1 MGRWFSRSTRVCF
14 AIRSTSRGALSGWCD
29 CGYTPTV
36 YTHGHQ
42 KKTPDSDD
50 ETVAIMV
57 ARLPCV
63 RMDNPS
69 SIHDTREPREREM
82 QSEEAR
88 VSNEIVLKTI

>member
-1 MGRWFSRSTRVCF
+1 MFGLPVLV
-14 AIRSTSRGALSGWCD
+14 IRSTSRGALSGWCD

-50 ETVAIMV
+50 DVTVAIVV
-57 ARLPCV
+57 ASLPCV
-63 RMDNPS
+63 RMDNPLS
-69 SIHDTREPREREM
+69 TQDTREPREREM
-82 QSEEAR
+82 QSEEAC